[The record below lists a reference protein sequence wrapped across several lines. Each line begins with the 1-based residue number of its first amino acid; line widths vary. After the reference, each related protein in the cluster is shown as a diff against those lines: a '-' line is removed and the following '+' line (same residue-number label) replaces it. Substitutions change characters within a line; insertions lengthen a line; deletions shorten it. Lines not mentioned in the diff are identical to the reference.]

1 MKILPLHPDL
11 EKYLAK
17 RNLEAKFE
25 KQKRIFEKNP
35 FHSGLNTELLQPRKM
50 KIWSFR
56 IDQKYRQFSFFAGP
70 MKRRLLTLTIT
81 TDRRTNLALFC
92 LPNMA
97 RNWEAI

>member
-56 IDQKYRQFSFFAGP
+56 IDQKYRAIFIF
-70 MKRRLLTLTIT
+70 RRP
-81 TDRRTNLALFC
+81 D
-92 LPNMA
+92 
-97 RNWEAI
+97 EAEIIDINDHYR